1 MAELTR
7 RDMLKGAAVAGAA
20 AAIAGLA
27 GCAAGAEQA
36 SSASASSAS
45 ADAAASAS
53 AEASASAAE
62 SSAAASSA
70 PASASAAAADAT
82 IDIKAVLF
90 KEAGGS
96 NFGIYVESADL
107 HGDAS
112 TTDDTLANLNSA
124 MGGETGAFTKY
135 SAFSE
140 AAAAAGF
147 DRIAALFKATAQAE
161 DIHRHLEE
169 KVAQKLDPDAK
180 LPEQP
185 SVSPTETD
193 GNLIAGARG
202 EIYETAE
209 MYPTY
214 IAKAIEERDAES
226 DADRKAALDEAVEVF
241 TRAKLAEA
249 YHAKWYMD
257 AYTTI
262 DTPTDES
269 YWLCETCGFI
279 HKGPKPAK
287 CPICG
292 VTEFTEF

>member
-20 AAIAGLA
+20 AAVAGLA
-27 GCAAGAEQA
+27 GCAAGAENA
-36 SSASASSAS
+36 SSASAA
-45 ADAAASAS
+45 ADAAGDAL
-53 AEASASAAE
+53 AE
-62 SSAAASSA
+62 
-70 PASASAAAADAT
+70 
-82 IDIKAVLF
+82 IKAVLW
-90 KEAGGS
+90 EDAAS

-135 SAFSE
+135 AAFSQK
-140 AAAAAGF
+140 AAEQGF
-147 DRIAALFKATAQAE
+147 DRISALFAATSQAE

-169 KVAQKLDPDAK
+169 QVAQKLDPNAA
-180 LPEQP
+180 LPAQP
-185 SVSPTETD
+185 NVSPTETD

-214 IAKAIEERDAES
+214 IATAIAEAAAET
-226 DADRKAALDEAVEVF
+226 DADRKAALEEAVKVF
-241 TRAKLAEA
+241 SRAKLAEA

-269 YWLCETCGFI
+269 YWLCESCGFI
-279 HKGPKPAK
+279 HKGAKPAA

-292 VTEFTEF
+292 VTEFTEY

>member
-20 AAIAGLA
+20 AAVAGLA
-27 GCAAGAEQA
+27 GCAAGAESA
-36 SSASASSAS
+36 SSASASSA
-45 ADAAASAS
+45 AA
-53 AEASASAAE
+53 
-62 SSAAASSA
+62 SSAAAGGA
-70 PASASAAAADAT
+70 GDALAE
-82 IDIKAVLF
+82 IKAVLW
-90 KEAGGS
+90 EDAAS

-124 MGGETGAFTKY
+124 MGGETGAYTKY
-135 SAFSE
+135 AAFSE
-140 AAAAAGF
+140 KAASQGF
-147 DRIAALFKATAQAE
+147 DRIAALFAATSMAE

-169 KVAQKLDPDAK
+169 QVAQKLDPAAK
-180 LPEQP
+180 LPDQP
-185 SVSPTETD
+185 SVTPTETD

-214 IAKAIEERDAES
+214 IATAIKEAEAET
-226 DADRKAALDEAVEVF
+226 DADRKAALEEAVKVF
-241 TRAKLAEA
+241 SRAKLAEA

-262 DTPTDES
+262 DTPTDEP
-269 YWLCETCGFI
+269 YWLCESCGFI
-279 HKGPKPAK
+279 HKGPKPAV

-292 VTEFTEF
+292 VTEFTEY

>member
-20 AAIAGLA
+20 AAVAGLA
-27 GCAAGAEQA
+27 GCAAGAEKA
-36 SSASASSAS
+36 GSASAS
-45 ADAAASAS
+45 
-53 AEASASAAE
+53 ASASAAPE
-62 SSAAASSA
+62 AAAEA
-70 PASASAAAADAT
+70 MAEF
-82 IDIKAVLF
+82 KMVLA

-96 NFGIYVESADL
+96 NFGIYRESADL

-112 TTDDTLANLNSA
+112 DTDDTLANLNSA
-124 MGGETGAFTKY
+124 MGGETGASTKY
-135 SAFSE
+135 LAFSE

-147 DRIAALFKATAQAE
+147 DRIAALFEATSHAE
-161 DIHRHLEE
+161 DLHRTEE
-169 KVAQKLDPDAK
+169 ERVAQLLDPNAK
-180 LPEQP
+180 LPDRP
-185 SVSPTETD
+185 DVSPTETD

-209 MYPTY
+209 MYPIY
-214 IAKAIEERDAES
+214 IATAIAERDAES
-226 DADRKAALDEAVEVF
+226 DADKKDALDQAVQAF

-262 DTPTDES
+262 DTPTDEP
-269 YWLCETCGFI
+269 YWLCTTCGFI
-279 HKGPKPAK
+279 HKGAKPAV

-292 VTEFTEF
+292 LTEFEQY

>member
-20 AAIAGLA
+20 AAVAGLA
-27 GCAAGAEQA
+27 GCAAGAEKPAA
-36 SSASASSAS
+36 SSAAAS
-45 ADAAASAS
+45 ADAAADAL
-53 AEASASAAE
+53 AE
-62 SSAAASSA
+62 
-70 PASASAAAADAT
+70 
-82 IDIKAVLF
+82 IKAVLW
-90 KEAGGS
+90 EDAAS

-135 SAFSE
+135 AAFSE
-140 AAAAAGF
+140 KAKAQGF
-147 DRIAALFKATAQAE
+147 DRIAALFAATSQAE

-169 KVAQKLDPDAK
+169 AVAQKLDPNAK
-180 LPEQP
+180 LPDQP
-185 SVSPTETD
+185 NVSPTETD

-214 IAKAIEERDAES
+214 IATAIKEAAAES
-226 DADRKAALDEAVEVF
+226 DATKKAALEEAVKVF
-241 TRAKLAEA
+241 SRAKLAEA

-269 YWLCETCGFI
+269 YWLCEACGFI
-279 HKGPKPAK
+279 HKGPKPAA

-292 VTEFTEF
+292 VTEFAEF

>member
-27 GCAAGAEQA
+27 GCATGAE
-36 SSASASSAS
+36 
-45 ADAAASAS
+45 
-53 AEASASAAE
+53 
-62 SSAAASSA
+62 A
-70 PASASAAAADAT
+70 PSSASAAADDALAE
-82 IDIKAVLF
+82 IKSVLW
-90 KEAGGS
+90 EDAAS

-124 MGGETGAFTKY
+124 MGGETGAYTKY
-135 SAFSE
+135 AAFSE
-140 AAAAAGF
+140 KAASQGF
-147 DRIAALFKATAQAE
+147 DRIAALFAATSLAE

-169 KVAQKLDPDAK
+169 QVAQKLDPNAK
-180 LPEQP
+180 LPDQP

-214 IAKAIEERDAES
+214 IATAIKEAAAEKDAT
-226 DADRKAALDEAVEVF
+226 RKAALEEAVKVF
-241 TRAKLAEA
+241 SRAKLAEA

-262 DTPTDES
+262 DTPTDEK
-269 YWLCETCGFI
+269 YWLCEACGFI
-279 HKGPKPAK
+279 HKGPKPAV

-292 VTEFTEF
+292 VTEFTEY

>member
-20 AAIAGLA
+20 AAVAGLA

-36 SSASASSAS
+36 SSASAA
-45 ADAAASAS
+45 ADAAGDAL
-53 AEASASAAE
+53 AE
-62 SSAAASSA
+62 
-70 PASASAAAADAT
+70 
-82 IDIKAVLF
+82 IKAVLW
-90 KEAGGS
+90 EDAAS

-124 MGGETGAFTKY
+124 MGGETGAYTKY
-135 SAFSE
+135 AAFSQK
-140 AAAAAGF
+140 AAEQDF
-147 DRIAALFKATAQAE
+147 DRISALFAATSQAE

-169 KVAQKLDPDAK
+169 QVAQKLDPNAA
-180 LPEQP
+180 LPAQP
-185 SVSPTETD
+185 NVSPTETD

-214 IAKAIEERDAES
+214 IATAIAEAAAET
-226 DADRKAALDEAVEVF
+226 DADRKAALEEAVKVF
-241 TRAKLAEA
+241 SRAKLAEA

-269 YWLCETCGFI
+269 YWLCESCGFI
-279 HKGPKPAK
+279 HKGAKPAA

-292 VTEFTEF
+292 VTEFTEY